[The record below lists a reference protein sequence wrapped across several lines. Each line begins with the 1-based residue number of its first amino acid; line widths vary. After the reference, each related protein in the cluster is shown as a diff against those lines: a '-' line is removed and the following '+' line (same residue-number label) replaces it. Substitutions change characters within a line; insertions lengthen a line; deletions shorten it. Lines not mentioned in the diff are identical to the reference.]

1 MASKWKKRNS
11 FQVKRLTSTG
21 RGIVFF
27 IFSAVFTVIP
37 FLLFTTNLLAN
48 PLYYVNHWHLHQPIY
63 WPYQSRAGVNRWELA
78 RESIDNQSNF
88 PYSGH
93 PDNDLS
99 AIFGKDDRVAAYQ
112 YRVKDALDTIDQY
125 PQAGFTL
132 SYTGSLAL
140 NIKSL
145 GDAGY
150 LGYGSDWNSGNSTAR
165 TWLTDGGQRRLDIVV
180 FGFTHPMFP
189 FLPEEVAKKEIEL
202 YKAVYPDAW
211 GGTADTKGMFPS
223 EIGFSE
229 RMIPYLVDEGLQWVY
244 VANSHISRT
253 IPEWSDVTTAGTD
266 YATEPPNKADRTY
279 DPAPGNY
286 HWRKANI
293 DGRKTCNE
301 LTYSYRPHYAQYIDP
316 ETGNA
321 SKIIVVPCAD
331 YEGYVDGY
339 QTFPV
344 DLFDDIALYGDL
356 SQPPLVILAHDGDNA
371 WGGGYDS
378 YMTNT
383 PQKADGADAKG
394 YTVSQT
400 QQYLDN
406 FLPDPNDIVHV
417 EDGPWVNA
425 DGDFGSPT
433 FSNWNWPWI
442 DSSGLPD
449 NAPTFDPTAWDDN
462 SQYWA
467 ILTALTNRV
476 ETAEN
481 LSGAP
486 DINKILYPQN
496 GANDVEYAWHYLIG
510 WLDSGHI
517 YYGTSS
523 DFSWL
528 PVVCGNKA
536 AEYADNVIG
545 AGEITTSETVPPTIW
560 IPQRFPYNPGELN
573 FGCAYGYQSWIY
585 SSDFYVY
592 TFAYDAA
599 GIQSVTL
606 KYRTATGSN
615 ETPVSPDN
623 YTYAGGAA
631 VGDWQSVAM
640 TSGEWQFKLFLNGTD
655 VTDANPDVKPS
666 YLPLRYWAKISGIS
680 NKLVDYY
687 VEAVDKNG
695 NIAKSPIQHCWVGS
709 GSGAS
714 SSGSGLWTPE
724 NPTKNDTIT
733 IKSDKDGSLHWGVN
747 NWTLPA
753 EVYWPSGTT
762 EWGDGQ
768 AVETPLVAA
777 STYYYIEIGPF
788 NNSTQTV
795 SEVNFVF
802 HYSDDTWSSP
812 NQKIVIS
819 IPSEIP
825 VCSLTSPSNGQ
836 VLKSTVSVIA
846 SASDDVGVEKVLF
859 YIDGVCV
866 STDTSSLYQ
875 WEWNTVSYSEGAHSI
890 YAVAYD
896 SAGNSGQSAVVN
908 VTVNNINDAP
918 SLDLISPT
926 SGETV
931 SGIYDITWLASDPDG
946 DEVFITIDISSDSGG
961 NFLRLI
967 SSASNS
973 GAYSFDSTG
982 FQNGTNYVIK
992 VVASDGIASSSSV
1005 SGVFEISNQTSG
1017 GGAVG
1022 GHTITVDGDGSDW
1035 LESDII
1041 ATDLAWDHAN
1051 VMNGAWATHEPP
1063 FDYTNLYATWD
1074 DNYLYI
1080 GIQIVDVTDIA
1091 DPANAGSSQS
1101 SVPRAMD
1108 LPQWIAID
1116 TKPGGYSGV
1125 ADDSYDMWHKGQ
1137 QFDGSNLPDY
1147 QCYFAS
1153 NFWQGPFLSSY
1164 TAAGWNPDGAWSP
1177 ADGLLGKS
1185 GAGSFFSI
1193 IGNAP
1198 NYATSGNSN
1207 YDYVA
1212 AGHDR
1217 SRDSFFEIGIPL
1229 SLLGNPDPSEIK
1241 IFVGHGDGDMA
1252 SGVDSV
1258 PDDSATLD
1266 TPGVTDYNSPLEWG
1280 DKDVFT
1286 SSFAVVAQ
1294 ATGTSASYPSLSITS
1309 PVDGDTVSGN
1319 VDILAYA
1326 SDSVGISSVTFYID
1340 GVSVFSDTVYPYEYI
1355 WDGSSLADGSQHTIK
1370 VTATNT
1376 SGYSTTKQI
1385 SVTVNNSSSNS
1396 APTVS
1401 VTYPTAGQIVSE
1413 TLNIQYSASD
1423 IDGDTLSVDL
1433 KFSSDSVNWNEIV
1446 SNSLN
1451 IGYYYWDTT
1460 EVPDGIYKIKV
1471 VASDGT
1477 LSSQAVSSEFTIA
1490 NSISAITADI
1500 NRDGIVDGEDLMILG
1515 RAYGSSSGSSRW
1527 NADADLD
1534 GDGDVDGS
1542 DMEILKTNYGRKR

>member
-1 MASKWKKRNS
+1 M
-11 FQVKRLTSTG
+11 FLVKRLTSSESGKMRFGFFFLSLWLLNIFLG
-21 RGIVFF
+21 R
-27 IFSAVFTVIP
+27 T
-37 FLLFTTNLLAN
+37 LLAN
-48 PLYYVNHWHLHQPIY
+48 PLYYVNHWHLHQPMY
-63 WPYQSRAGVNRWELA
+63 WPYQSRAGINRWELA
-78 RESIDNQSNF
+78 KESIDNQSNS
-88 PYSGH
+88 PYDGH

-112 YRVKDALDTIDQY
+112 YRVKDALGTISDDY

-132 SYTGSLAL
+132 SYSGSLAL

-145 GDAGY
+145 GDTGA
-150 LGYGSDWNSGNSTAR
+150 LGYGSDWNSGNSDAR
-165 TWLTDGGQRRLDIVV
+165 TWTTDGGERRLDIVI

-189 FLPEEVAKKEIEL
+189 FLPTEVAKKEIEL
-202 YKAVYPDAW
+202 YKAIYPDIW
-211 GGTADTKGMFPS
+211 GGACDTKGMFPS

-229 RMIPYLVDEGLQWVY
+229 RMIPYLVDEGIQWVY

-253 IPEWSDVTTAGTD
+253 IPEWSNVTTPGTD
-266 YATEPPNKADRTY
+266 YATEPPNRADRTY

-316 ETGNA
+316 KTGKA

-344 DLFDDIALYGDL
+344 DLFDDIALYGD
-356 SQPPLVILAHDGDNA
+356 SAHPPLVILAHDGDNA

-383 PQKADGADAKG
+383 PQKASGAADKG

-400 QQYLDN
+400 QEYLDN
-406 FLPDPNDIVHV
+406 FPPDTNDVIHV

-442 DSSGLPD
+442 DNSGLPS
-449 NAPTFDPTAWDDN
+449 NPPTFDPTAWDDN

-476 ETAEN
+476 ETAES
-481 LSGAP
+481 LAGAP

-545 AGEITTSETVPPTIW
+545 TGEITTSETVPPTIW
-560 IPQRFPYNPGELN
+560 IPQRFPYNPGDLN
-573 FGCAYGYQSWIY
+573 FGCAYGYQTWTY

-592 TFAYDAA
+592 TFAYDAS
-599 GIQSVTL
+599 GLSSVTL
-606 KYRTATGSN
+606 KYRTATGTN
-615 ETPVSPDN
+615 ETPVAPDD
-623 YTYAGGAA
+623 YTYAGGSA
-631 VGDWQSVAM
+631 VGAWQSIAM
-640 TSGEWQFKLFLNGTD
+640 TSGEWQFKLFLDGND
-655 VTDANPDVKPS
+655 VTASNPDVKPS

-695 NIAKSPIQHCWVGS
+695 NVAKSPIQHVWVGS

-714 SSGSGLWTPE
+714 SSGSSSGLWTPE
-724 NPTKNDTIT
+724 NPTKNDVIT

-747 NWTLPA
+747 NWTLPNS
-753 EVYWPSGTT
+753 VYWPAGTT
-762 EWGDGQ
+762 EYSDGK
-768 AVETPLVAA
+768 AVETPLNAA

-795 SEVNFVF
+795 TEVDFVF

-812 NQKIVIS
+812 DQKIVIS
-819 IPSEIP
+819 VPSDIP
-825 VCSLTSPSNGQ
+825 VCSLTSPSNGE
-836 VLKSTVSVIA
+836 VLKGTVSVVA
-846 SASDDVGVEKVLF
+846 SASDDVGVTKVLF
-859 YIDGVCV
+859 YLDGVCV
-866 STDTSSLYQ
+866 STDTTSLYQ
-875 WEWNTVSYSEGAHSI
+875 WDWNTTSYSEGAHSL

-896 SAGNSGQSAVVN
+896 SANNAGQSSVVN
-908 VTVNNINDAP
+908 VSVNNINNAP
-918 SLDLISPT
+918 SLTLNTPSAGT
-926 SGETV
+926 TV
-931 SGIYDITWLASDPDG
+931 SGTYDVTWSASDADG
-946 DEVFITIDISSDSGG
+946 DTVFITIDISTSGG
-961 NFLRLI
+961 TNYQTLI

-973 GAYSFDSTG
+973 GTYSFDSTG
-982 FQNGTNYVIK
+982 FPNGANYEIRII
-992 VVASDGIASSSSV
+992 ASDGIASTSVV
-1005 SGVFEISNQTSG
+1005 SGIFEISNQVSG

-1041 ATDLAWDHAN
+1041 ATDPAWDHAN

-1063 FDYTNLYATWD
+1063 FDYTNLFATWD
-1074 DNYLYI
+1074 DKYLYI

-1101 SVPRAMD
+1101 SIPRDMD
-1108 LPQWIAID
+1108 MPQWIAID

-1137 QFDGSNLPDY
+1137 RFNGSNLPDY

-1164 TAAGWNPDGAWSP
+1164 TASGWNPDGAWGP

-1185 GAGSFFSI
+1185 GAGSYFSI

-1198 NYATSGNSN
+1198 DYATSGNSN
-1207 YDYVA
+1207 FDYVA

-1229 SLLGNPDPSEIK
+1229 SLLGNPDPSQIK
-1241 IFVGHGDGDMA
+1241 IFVGQGDGDMQ

-1258 PDDSATLD
+1258 PDDPATLD

-1280 DKDVFT
+1280 DIDVFT
-1286 SSFAVVAQ
+1286 KPFAAVAQ
-1294 ATGTSASYPSLSITS
+1294 ASTTTLASYPSLSITS
-1309 PVDGDTVSGN
+1309 PVDGATVSGN
-1319 VDILAYA
+1319 VDIIAYA
-1326 SDSVGISSVTFYID
+1326 SDSTGISSVAFYID
-1340 GVSVFSDTVYPYEYI
+1340 SVLVFSDTVYPYEYN
-1355 WDGSSLADGSQHTIK
+1355 WDVSSIANGTQHTIK
-1370 VTATNT
+1370 VMATNT
-1376 SGYSTTKQI
+1376 NGYSTTKQI
-1385 SVTVNNSSSNS
+1385 SVTVNNASSNS

-1401 VTYPTAGQIVSE
+1401 ITYPSGGEIVSG
-1413 TLNIQYSASD
+1413 TLNIQYNASD
-1423 IDGDTLSVDL
+1423 IDGDSLSVDL
-1433 KFSSDSVNWNEIV
+1433 KISSDSVNWDEIV

-1451 IGYYYWDTT
+1451 IGYYYWDTAS
-1460 EVPDGIYKIKV
+1460 VPDGVYRIKV
-1471 VASDGT
+1471 VASDGS
-1477 LSSQAVSSEFTIA
+1477 LSAQAVSAEFTIA
-1490 NSISAITADI
+1490 NSTKTLTADI
-1500 NRDGIVDGEDLMILG
+1500 NRDGVVDGEDLMILG
-1515 RAYGSSSGSSRW
+1515 RAYGSSPGSSRW

-1534 GDGDVDGS
+1534 GDGDVDNS
-1542 DMEILKTNYGRKR
+1542 DLEILKANYGRRR